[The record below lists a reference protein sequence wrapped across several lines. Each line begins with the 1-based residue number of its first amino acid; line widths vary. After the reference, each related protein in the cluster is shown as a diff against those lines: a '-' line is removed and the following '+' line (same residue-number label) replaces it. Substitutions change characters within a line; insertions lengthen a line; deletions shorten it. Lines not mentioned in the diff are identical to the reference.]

1 MGDEQARGKRPRIA
15 PSPAAVGPV
24 SAHPPPAAGK
34 SPVKGGIEPFVL
46 PAPLRPVKTPSDSPA
61 ALVGSPVFEALKTIA
76 EQDGREI
83 QVIGG
88 FVRDFFLG
96 LPCTDVDVVTL
107 GSGTDLARA
116 FAERMGAKDV
126 VCYESFKTAL
136 VRVGNFKVEF
146 VGARKESYRA
156 DSRKPIVEDGTLD
169 DDRLRRDF
177 AFNAISISLSSHD
190 FGTTHDP
197 FGGWEDMN
205 RGVVCAPTARLSPPD
220 AERTFSEDPLR
231 ILRAVRFAA
240 RFGYGFESRTL
251 EAMRRHA
258 ERLSIVSKERVAEEL
273 NKMLLADLAV
283 GGGPEHAAR
292 PPASLFLLDNIGLL
306 AGLIPELHA
315 MKGVEIRD
323 GIAHKDN
330 FIHTLKVL
338 ENLCKLSEDLWLR
351 WGALLHDV
359 GKPKTKRFE
368 TGIGW
373 TFHNHDDRGARM
385 VAPMFRRLALPQNEK
400 MRFVEK
406 MVRLHQRPIALVDE
420 IVSDSALRRL
430 AVEAGEDL
438 DPLLTLCRADV
449 TTANEGRKNRRIE
462 RYRELEQRIR
472 DIEARDNLRNWQ
484 PPITGEIVMH
494 TFGLKPGPQIGKI
507 KNAVREAILDGEIPG
522 DYESAF
528 NYMLKI
534 AKNLDISPKI

>member
-1 MGDEQARGKRPRIA
+1 MVGDEHVRAKRPRITA
-15 PSPAAVGPV
+15 SVSPSPKPLPLLGP
-24 SAHPPPAAGK
+24 
-34 SPVKGGIEPFVL
+34 SPVKGGVEPFVF
-46 PAPLRPVKTPSDSPA
+46 PVPLHPVKTPSQSPEA
-61 ALVGSPVFEALKTIA
+61 VARSPVFEALRTIA
-76 EQDGREI
+76 QEERREI
-83 QVIGG
+83 HVVGG

-96 LPCTDVDVVTL
+96 LPSTDVDVVTL
-107 GSGTDLARA
+107 GSGTELART
-116 FAERMGAKDV
+116 FADRVGAKDV

-136 VRVGNFKVEF
+136 VRVGDFKVEF

-156 DSRKPIVEDGTLD
+156 DSRKPIVEDGTFY

-177 AFNAISISLSSHD
+177 TLNAISISLSASD
-190 FGTTHDP
+190 FGAIHDP

-205 RGVVCAPTARLSPPD
+205 RGVICTPTARLVPPD

-240 RFGYGFESRTL
+240 RFGYALESRTL
-251 EAMRRHA
+251 EAMCKQA

-273 NKMLLADLAV
+273 NKMMTADLAV

-292 PPASLFLLDNIGLL
+292 APAGLFLLDKIGLL
-306 AGLIPELHA
+306 AGIIPELHA

-338 ENLCKLSEDLWLR
+338 ENLCKLSDDLWLR
-351 WGALLHDV
+351 WSALLHDV

-368 TGIGW
+368 PGVGW

-420 IVSDSALRRL
+420 VVTDSALRRL
-430 AVEAGEDL
+430 AVEAGKDL
-438 DPLLTLCRADV
+438 DALLTLCRADV

-472 DIEARDNLRNWQ
+472 DVEARDNLRNWQ
-484 PPITGEIVMH
+484 PPITGEIVMQ
-494 TFGLKPGPQIGKI
+494 TFGLAPGPNVGKI

-522 DYESAF
+522 DYDAAF
-528 NYMLKI
+528 RFMLKV
-534 AKNLDISPKI
+534 AENLGIQPLIQRQ